1 MFDKIID
8 NLTKKNKASLLLK
21 RVQVQHQD
29 PLLVLLRECYQQRS
43 PVAALLPSIVGGA
56 ITKYD
61 SEVVEVN
68 VEILEQQRESNR
80 LLVAQTEILK
90 RLEASTS
97 GSALTK
103 VQRAEMQLE
112 EGEDLSDTQGY
123 LKRRKENKS
132 WWEKST
138 RTGH

>member
-1 MFDKIID
+1 M
-8 NLTKKNKASLLLK
+8 LPAA
-21 RVQVQHQD
+21 
-29 PLLVLLRECYQQRS
+29 S

-123 LKRRKENKS
+123 LKKTKRKQELVG
-132 WWEKST
+132 EVT